1 MDAILQAL
9 KAAANELPYIEC
21 SYEEHMKNHTSLRIG
36 GPVRAMF
43 FPGSDAAL
51 TEILK
56 LLNRYGVP
64 PLILGNGSNI
74 LADDKPLDIVAIKTT
89 GLRGIERTG
98 ETEITAGSGVTLSKL
113 AVFAYECGLAGL
125 EFSHGIPGTLGG
137 AVIMNAGAYSG
148 EIKDVIH
155 RTKAFSAETGEYTIT
170 GARHDFSYRHSV
182 FSDSESVL
190 LSSVIRLKAD
200 EPEMI
205 KARMEDLTER
215 RRARQPLE
223 LPSAGSIFKRP
234 GEGYAAELIERAGLK
249 GYTVGGAQVSE
260 KHSGF
265 IVNLGKAT
273 FADMTAVIG
282 YVRETVL
289 KQSGIELELEVRIVS
304 TTVNANEVR

>member
-1 MDAILQAL
+1 MDATLQAL
-9 KAAANELPYIEC
+9 KAAANELPHIEC
-21 SYEEHMKNHTSLRIG
+21 SLKEHMKNHTSLRIG

-43 FPGSDAAL
+43 FPGNAAAL
-51 TEILK
+51 AELSM
-56 LLNRYGVP
+56 LLGRYGVS

-89 GLRGIERTG
+89 GLGGIERTG
-98 ETEITAGSGVTLSKL
+98 EAEIMAGSGVPLSKL

-125 EFSHGIPGTLGG
+125 EFAHGIPGTLGG

-148 EIKDVIH
+148 EMKDVVH
-155 RTKAFSAETGEYTIT
+155 STKAFSVETGEYTIT

-182 FSDSESVL
+182 FSDTKSVL
-190 LSSVIRLKAD
+190 LSSAIRLRKD

-205 KARMEDLTER
+205 KARMEDLTAR

-234 GEGYAAELIERAGLK
+234 GEGYAAELIERAELK
-249 GYTVGGAQVSE
+249 GYTVGGAQVSA

-265 IVNLGKAT
+265 IVNLGEAT
-273 FADMTAVIG
+273 FTDMTAVIG
-282 YVRETVL
+282 HVRETVL
-289 KQSGIELELEVRIVS
+289 RQSGVELELEVKIVS
-304 TTVNANEVR
+304 NTVIANEAY